1 MKKAIVITGSSS
13 GLGYILAK
21 KLSHKY
27 KIIGCG
33 RRKLKCNFQ
42 DYYQVDLSNTN
53 ETNKWFN
60 YITNKNKNIYSFIN
74 NASVIPVQ
82 HPGLL
87 YDSDLVNEVTSV
99 NIASQ
104 TILIKNFSKY
114 FLKNKKR
121 GRIINISSMA
131 AALNENGTS
140 IYAASKIFI
149 EKFLSI
155 FSKELSKT
163 KITCNTIGITYF
175 NSQTFKQLN
184 NLILSKSYEKTN
196 ISRTLK
202 PQEVL
207 HVINFFLDEKSDI
220 VTGQKLYLGMSL

>member
-1 MKKAIVITGSSS
+1 M
-13 GLGYILAK
+13 LAK
-21 KLSHKY
+21 KLSYKY

-42 DYYQVDLSNTN
+42 DYYQVNLSNTK
-53 ETNKWFN
+53 ETNDWIDQ
-60 YITNKNKNIYSFIN
+60 ITKKYKNIYGLIN

-82 HPGLL
+82 HPALL
-87 YDSDLVNEVTSV
+87 YDAELVNEVTLV

-104 TILIKNFSKY
+104 TILIKNISKY
-114 FLKNKKR
+114 FLKKKKR

-175 NSQTFKQLN
+175 SSQTFKQLN
-184 NLILSKSYEKTN
+184 KLILSRSYEKTN
-196 ISRTLK
+196 ISRTLTI
-202 PQEVL
+202 QEVL
-207 HVINFFLDEKSDI
+207 HTINFFLDEKSDI
-220 VTGQKLYLGMSL
+220 VSGQKLYLGMSL